1 MIANRLVVLVA
12 VVACSSSRSAS
23 KTTAQSD
30 SSFAKLQQRGATV
43 MGVDQYTSQHVFEPL
58 PTGGRIVLQRK
69 ETDSAGEAVIR
80 EHMRTI
86 AKAFAAGDFTLP
98 GVVHAMKDVPGTEQM
113 RALHEDITYTPKDL
127 PRGGEVIIATSNP
140 TAIAAIHDF
149 LAFQRMDHRAGMH
162 ME

>member
-1 MIANRLVVLVA
+1 
-12 VVACSSSRSAS
+12 
-23 KTTAQSD
+23 
-30 SSFAKLQQRGATV
+30 

-58 PTGGRIVLQRK
+58 PNGGRIVLQRK
-69 ETDSAGEAVIR
+69 EADSAGEAVIR

-98 GVVHAMKDVPGTEQM
+98 GVVHAMKDVPGTVQM
-113 RALHEDITYTPKDL
+113 RALHDDITYTPKDL
-127 PRGGEVIIATSNP
+127 PRGGEVIIATNNP
-140 TAIAAIHDF
+140 MAIAAVHDF